1 MKYPPVSNMVSVL
14 LQSKNQGSLNT
25 NVQWL
30 VNCIKEFKEKY
41 FEDLMVIGPADPPVG
56 KINDVYRK
64 IVYLKSDN
72 RIKMVGLKNYLEDVI
87 KNSQNFKNISV
98 QFDFKA

>member
-1 MKYPPVSNMVSVL
+1 MNLELDKNLKYVF
-14 LQSKNQGSLNT
+14 
-25 NVQWL
+25 
-30 VNCIKEFKEKY
+30 IKEKY